1 MNTEEQTVALTTDDS
16 TLTTAVERPVAS
28 APETPRPHRRRTT
41 ALVWAGVGLGLAAVA
56 GVSIAAL
63 RDDGSNRPAMVDDNA
78 RTVIEHG
85 SIAALDHRLD
95 VAQAQRTP
103 SETVAEHGSIAA
115 ADHAAEEDATTS
127 RTIAEHA
134 SEQDPAFREQM
145 VIAEQAQV
153 PSRGRLLLS

>member
-63 RDDGSNRPAMVDDNA
+63 RDDGSDRPAMVDDNA

-95 VAQAQRTP
+95 VAQAQRTRP
-103 SETVAEHGSIAA
+103 DGRRARQHRRRRPRGRG
-115 ADHAAEEDATTS
+115 DATTS